1 MRIFLL
7 LLMLCGF
14 QVFAE
19 QLPSVTDLT
28 GTLTTEEQT
37 ALNQQ
42 LQTLEQQN
50 HFQVAVWLRRLQG
63 AKTLNLQPRRDT
75 GYITGNPLERSDMAK
90 VS

>member
-19 QLPSVTDLT
+19 RLPSVTDLT
-28 GTLTTEEQT
+28 GTLTTEEQS

-50 HFQVAVWLRRLQG
+50 HFQVAVLVTPTTG
-63 AKTLNLQPRRDT
+63 GPRRDT

>member
-19 QLPSVTDLT
+19 QWPSVTDLT

-37 ALNQQ
+37 ALTQQ

-50 HFQVAVWLRRLQG
+50 HFQVMCWLRRPQG

>member
-1 MRIFLL
+1 
-7 LLMLCGF
+7 MLCGF

-19 QLPSVTDLT
+19 RLPSVTDLT
-28 GTLTTEEQT
+28 GTLTTEEQS

-50 HFQVAVWLRRLQG
+50 HFQVAVLVTPTTGGKNIKLAASQG
-63 AKTLNLQPRRDT
+63 T

>member
-19 QLPSVTDLT
+19 RLPSVTDLT

-37 ALNQQ
+37 ALTQQ

-50 HFQVAVWLRRLQG
+50 HFQWPCWLRRPQG

>member
-7 LLMLCGF
+7 LLMLYGF
-14 QVFAE
+14 QAFAE

-42 LQTLEQQN
+42 LQTLE
-50 HFQVAVWLRRLQG
+50 
-63 AKTLNLQPRRDT
+63 
-75 GYITGNPLERSDMAK
+75 
-90 VS
+90 

>member
-42 LQTLEQQN
+42 LQTLEQQTTS
-50 HFQVAVWLRRLQG
+50 VWPCWLRRLQG

>member
-1 MRIFLL
+1 
-7 LLMLCGF
+7 MLCGF

-19 QLPSVTDLT
+19 RLPSVTDLT
-28 GTLTTEEQT
+28 GTLTTEEQS

-50 HFQVAVWLRRLQG
+50 HFQVAVLVTPTTGGKNIKLAASQRY
-63 AKTLNLQPRRDT
+63 